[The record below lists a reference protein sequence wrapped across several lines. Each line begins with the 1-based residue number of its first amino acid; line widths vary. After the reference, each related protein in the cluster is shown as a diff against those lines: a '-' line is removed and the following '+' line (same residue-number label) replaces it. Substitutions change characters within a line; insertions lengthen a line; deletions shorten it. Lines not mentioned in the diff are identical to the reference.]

1 MMNEIQEH
9 SDLQKFGTFFFK
21 KGQKKHLVPIFHSHA
36 SKSNLSGYKERK
48 GMHGELAQKLCST
61 AHRGKE
67 GGEDLLSNSST
78 HLNKQVILITLQLE
92 HSSKYNFILDNINI

>member
-1 MMNEIQEH
+1 MTNRIQEH

-21 KGQKKHLVPIFHSHA
+21 KGQKKHLMPIFHNCV
-36 SKSNLSGYKERK
+36 SKSNLSGYEGRK

-61 AHRGKE
+61 ALRGKE

-92 HSSKYNFILDNINI
+92 HSREYNFILDNINI